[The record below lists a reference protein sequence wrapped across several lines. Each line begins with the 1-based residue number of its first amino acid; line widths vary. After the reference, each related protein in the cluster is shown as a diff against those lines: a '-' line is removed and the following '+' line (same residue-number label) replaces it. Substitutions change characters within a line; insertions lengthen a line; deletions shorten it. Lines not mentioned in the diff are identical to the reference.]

1 MSVDYQ
7 TFFCLAAKVRQ
18 AQKEYF
24 KAKATKDPTAKDK
37 LLYSLKLE
45 SLLDGE
51 IKRNLSF
58 WSADELKQ
66 KWNTYLTIERANDDL
81 IKQIINTQ

>member
-24 KAKATKDPTAKDK
+24 KAKATKDPTANDK
-37 LLYSLKLE
+37 LQYSLKLE

>member
-37 LLYSLKLE
+37 LQYSLKLE
-45 SLLDGE
+45 KLLDGE
-51 IKRNLSF
+51 IQRCLTF
-58 WSADELKQ
+58 WPAEDLKK

-81 IKQIINTQ
+81 MKQIFNS

>member
-7 TFFCLAAKVRQ
+7 TFFCLTAKVRA
-18 AQKEYF
+18 AQNAYY
-24 KAKATKDPTAKDK
+24 KAKATKDPSAKDK

-45 SLLDGE
+45 KLLDAE
-51 IKRNLSF
+51 IQRNLSF
-58 WSADELKQ
+58 WPAEELKK

-81 IKQIINTQ
+81 MKQIINTN

>member
-37 LLYSLKLE
+37 LQYSLKLE

-58 WSADELKQ
+58 WSADELKL